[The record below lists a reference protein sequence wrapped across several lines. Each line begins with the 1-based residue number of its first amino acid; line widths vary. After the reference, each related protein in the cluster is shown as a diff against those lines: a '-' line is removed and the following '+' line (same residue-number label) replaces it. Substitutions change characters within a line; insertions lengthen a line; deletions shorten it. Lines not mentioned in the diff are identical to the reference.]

1 MPRRRPTTTTLSS
14 EFPTAHYESSQLQL
28 RAVEPSRK
36 SLRDSARFLRAI
48 IEIERVRGLRV
59 HPESPTRH

>member
-1 MPRRRPTTTTLSS
+1 MPRRRSAILSS
-14 EFPTAHYESSQLQL
+14 EFPTAEYASPELRLQP
-28 RAVEPSRK
+28 VEPSRK
-36 SLRDSARFLRAI
+36 SLRDAARFLREI

>member
-1 MPRRRPTTTTLSS
+1 MSRRRPATSSS
-14 EFPTAHYESSQLQL
+14 EFEYDSLQLQL
-28 RAVEPSRK
+28 QPVEPSRK
-36 SLRDSARFLRAI
+36 SLRDAARFLREI

>member
-1 MPRRRPTTTTLSS
+1 MPRRRPAISS
-14 EFPTAHYESSQLQL
+14 FEFEPTEYDSTQLHLQ
-28 RAVEPSRK
+28 PSRK
-36 SLRDSARFLRAI
+36 SVRDAARFLREI

>member
-1 MPRRRPTTTTLSS
+1 MPRRRPATLSS
-14 EFPTAHYESSQLQL
+14 EFPTARFESSQLQL
-28 RAVEPSRK
+28 QPVEPNRK
-36 SLRDSARFLRAI
+36 SLRDAARFLREI